1 MNVSGVEILLVE
13 DSETQALQLRALLE
27 TEGYRVERAATAEA
41 ALESLNNHVPDLVI
55 ADVHLPGMDGRE
67 LSRQIRLN
75 GRTRAIPVLMLTG
88 ARDEDLE
95 RQGLESGADAYL
107 SKSADPDLIRLRLKA
122 LLRRVSD
129 TAPNAPKAAAF
140 SPFKRGRVVI
150 LHDGATARLHM
161 KEILTQE
168 GYSVE
173 AVADEAGLNAALI
186 EPADCVLINLSAHAF
201 DGLEIC
207 KRLSED
213 MRDEGGDPPRIIGL
227 GGRGLLDAAF
237 LAGADDVAPADSSD
251 DVLAVRVRA
260 LIRRKQ
266 LAEETRREETEQRDR
281 ALVVAA
287 SDARAAMVEALET
300 ANAELA
306 GANSQLKEA
315 QAKLV
320 QAAKMAS
327 LGELVAGIAHEINN
341 PLAFILGHHATV
353 ERLVNQIGG
362 DDPAVGKARD
372 RLTAMQLGL
381 KRIQDLVLN
390 LRRFSRMD
398 ESAVQTLDVPE
409 AIETVLALLAHKIGP
424 GIEVRRRFEAG
435 RTLEGS
441 PALLNQVVMNMVS
454 NAADAVEGQGA
465 IEIATNEVDGRYRIS
480 VADSGPGVPADLRD
494 RIFEPF
500 FTTKPVGSGTG
511 LGLAIAYSVVEA
523 HKGSIGVED
532 SPLGGACFV
541 ITIPISPETEG
552 REP

>member
-1 MNVSGVEILLVE
+1 MSAPIEILLVE

-41 ALESLNNHVPDLVI
+41 ALETLNARLPDLVI

-75 GRTRAIPVLMLTG
+75 GRTRAIPVLMLTS
-88 ARDEDLE
+88 ARDVDLE

-107 SKSADPDLIRLRLKA
+107 SKSADPSLIRLRLKA
-122 LLRRVSD
+122 LLRRSGETSVD
-129 TAPNAPKAAAF
+129 APKAAAF
-140 SPFKRGRVVI
+140 SPFRRGRVII
-150 LHDGATARLHM
+150 LHDSATTRVHL
-161 KEILTQE
+161 KEMLTQE
-168 GYSVE
+168 GYAVE
-173 AVADEAGLNAALI
+173 AVADEAALDAALT
-186 EPADCVLINLSAHAF
+186 EPADCVLINLAAHAF
-201 DGLEIC
+201 DGLKVC
-207 KRLSED
+207 GRLSES
-213 MRDEGGDPPRIIGL
+213 MRDEGGDPPRIMGL

-237 LAGADDVAPADSSD
+237 LVGADDVAPADASD

-260 LIRRKQ
+260 LLRRKQ
-266 LAEETRREETEQRDR
+266 LAEETRREEVEKRDR
-281 ALVVAA
+281 ALALAA
-287 SDARAAMVEALET
+287 SNARAAMVGALET

-353 ERLVNQIGG
+353 ERLVGQIGG
-362 DDPAVGKARD
+362 DEPSVGKAKD
-372 RLTAMQLGL
+372 RLAAMRLGL
-381 KRIQDLVLN
+381 QRIQDLVLN

-398 ESAVQTLDVPE
+398 ESAVQTLDVPD
-409 AIETVLALLAHKIGP
+409 AIETVLALLAHKLGP
-424 GIEVRRRFEAG
+424 GIEVRRRFEAD
-435 RTLEGS
+435 RTVEGS
-441 PALLNQVVMNMVS
+441 PALLNQVVMNMIS
-454 NAADAVEGQGA
+454 NAADAVDGQGV
-465 IEIATNEVDGRYRIS
+465 IEIATSEVDGRYRIAVS
-480 VADSGPGVPADLRD
+480 DSGPGVPPDLRD

-523 HKGSIGVED
+523 HKGVISVED
-532 SPLGGACFV
+532 SALGGAAFV
-541 ITIPISPETEG
+541 ISIPINPETEG

>member
-1 MNVSGVEILLVE
+1 MSRPGVDILLVE
-13 DSETQALQLRALLE
+13 DSETQAIQLRALLE

-41 ALESLNNHVPDLVI
+41 ALESLNARIPDLVI

-107 SKSADPDLIRLRLKA
+107 PKSADPDLIRLRLKA
-122 LLRRVSD
+122 LLRRTVD
-129 TAPNAPKAAAF
+129 TASDAPEAAAF
-140 SPFKRGRVVI
+140 SPFRRGRVVI
-150 LHDGATARLHM
+150 LHDSATARLHL
-161 KEILTQE
+161 KDVLTQE
-168 GYSVE
+168 GYTVE
-173 AVADEAGLNAALI
+173 AAADEAGLDAMLA
-186 EPADCVLINLSAHAF
+186 EPTDCVLINLGAHAF
-201 DGLEIC
+201 DGMEVC
-207 KRLSED
+207 RRLSD
-213 MRDEGGDPPRIIGL
+213 HMRDEGGDPPRIIGL
-227 GGRGLLDAAF
+227 GGRGHLDAAF
-237 LAGADDVAPADSSD
+237 LAGADDVAPADASD

-266 LAEETRREETEQRDR
+266 LAEESRRQDTEQRDR
-281 ALVVAA
+281 ALALAA
-287 SDARAAMVEALET
+287 SDARAAMVEALES
-300 ANAELA
+300 ANLELA
-306 GANSQLKEA
+306 GANAQLREA

-353 ERLVNQIGG
+353 KRLIGQIGE
-362 DDPAVGKARD
+362 DDPAVTKAKD
-372 RLTAMQLGL
+372 RLTAMHLGL

-398 ESAVQTLDVPE
+398 ESAVQTLDVPD
-409 AIETVLALLAHKIGP
+409 AIETVLALLAHKLGP
-424 GIEVRRRFEAG
+424 GIEVRRRFEAS

-465 IEIATNEVDGRYRIS
+465 IEIATAEIDGDYRIS

-523 HKGSIGVED
+523 HNGVITVED
-532 SPLGGACFV
+532 SPLGGAAFV
-541 ITIPISPETEG
+541 ISVPISPEAKG
-552 REP
+552 SEP